1 MQHLELELRVLADA
15 ILVERN
21 DVAVP
26 YSKPGCIEV
35 EGRLFLGSDTD
46 SEIRRHFRE
55 VIQVLKLVLVV
66 EYRDHIVP
74 AGIQEI
80 GNILDVLRAFE
91 AIAYHDQV
99 LVHQTFILETLDKVQ
114 IVCG

>member
-55 VIQVLKLVLVV
+55 IVEVLELILVV
-66 EYRDHIVP
+66 KDRNDIVP

-80 GNILDVLRAFE
+80 GYVLDVLRALE
-91 AIAYHDQV
+91 AIADHDQV
-99 LVHQTFILETLDKVQ
+99 LVHQTFILETLNKVQ

>member
-91 AIAYHDQV
+91 AIADHDQV
-99 LVHQTFILETLDKVQ
+99 LVHQTFILETLNKVQ

>member
-91 AIAYHDQV
+91 AIADHDQV

>member
-21 DVAVP
+21 DVAVS
-26 YSKPGCIEV
+26 YSKPGCVEV
-35 EGRLFLGSDTD
+35 EGRLLLGCNPD
-46 SEIRRHFRE
+46 SKVCRHLCQ

-66 EYRDHIVP
+66 EDRNHIVP

-91 AIAYHDQV
+91 AIADHDQV